1 MNEPKIIWYWE
12 SIMLDPDERGFYWC
26 PISTFDPIFVVK
38 CKAYRTNSQWNVCRV
53 EFDLNTTEEQIQQTM
68 DTLLDVCRMRYAD
81 ELLNQG
87 ERK

>member
-1 MNEPKIIWYWE
+1 MTEPQINWYWE
-12 SIMLDPDERGFYWC
+12 PTMIDLDERGFYWVPTRIGSHVC
-26 PISTFDPIFVVK
+26 VVK
-38 CKAYRTNSQWNVCRV
+38 CKAARMQAHWNVCRV
-53 EFDLNTTEEQIQQTM
+53 MFDHHAPTETMQQTM

>member
-1 MNEPKIIWYWE
+1 MIA
-12 SIMLDPDERGFYWC
+12 PDERGFYWC
-26 PISTFDPIFVVK
+26 PVSTFGPVCVVK

-53 EFDLNTTEEQIQQTM
+53 EFDHLATKDLIQQTM

-81 ELLNQG
+81 ELLNEG